1 MNMTK
6 NLLREAVGL
15 LGAALVAYGSWE
27 IHPAL
32 GYGVAGLFLMAGAM
46 LSAWSPRGSR

>member
-15 LGAALVAYGSWE
+15 LGAAMVTYGMWE
-27 IHPAL
+27 VHPAL
-32 GYGVAGLFLMAGAM
+32 GYGVAGVFLMAGAM
-46 LSAWSPRGSR
+46 LSAMNARSR